1 MRSTTSAASPDERW
15 RKVTEI
21 RRAIHM
27 ARAISMREMRKQGA
41 TLKEVGLHF
50 GVAGERVRQLVRR
63 IEYRER
69 WKAEGL
75 PVCNEPFTE
84 LDMVTSDAIR
94 NTLNSDG
101 WRQVLRLLRATAL
114 QIGMPALNATALHAE
129 NIVFTLPPESQQA
142 AALIAAVFRLACN
155 TPEGRQAAV
164 DLGLEPIAGGVDPS
178 PQDAVARILA
188 SSIPEV
194 IAHEQ
199 KPGGLL
205 WPR

>member
-1 MRSTTSAASPDERW
+1 MRDASLNPLPGEEPVLDAA
-15 RKVTEI
+15 T
-21 RRAIHM
+21 A
-27 ARAISMREMRKQGA
+27 
-41 TLKEVGLHF
+41 
-50 GVAGERVRQLVRR
+50 
-63 IEYRER
+63 
-69 WKAEGL
+69 
-75 PVCNEPFTE
+75 
-84 LDMVTSDAIR
+84 DAIR
-94 NTLNSDG
+94 AAKRLEG
-101 WRQVLRLLRATAL
+101 WPGVLRMLQRVAVKLGMAGLHPEALRV
-114 QIGMPALNATALHAE
+114 E
-129 NIVFTLPPESQQA
+129 NIVFTLPPENQQA

-164 DLGLEPIAGGVDPS
+164 DIGLEPIAGGVDPS